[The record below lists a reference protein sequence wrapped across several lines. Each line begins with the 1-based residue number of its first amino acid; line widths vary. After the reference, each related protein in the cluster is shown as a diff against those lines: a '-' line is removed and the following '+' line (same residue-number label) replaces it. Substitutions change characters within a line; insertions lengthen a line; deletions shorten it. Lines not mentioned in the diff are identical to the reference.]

1 MEQPAGDAE
10 DQELMR
16 MVNHTLYEGHPV
28 EFLDLVS
35 SIMAGAEEPRGPM
48 GSSEERITLA
58 DLAETFEF
66 VDLAATTALL
76 HVFAAVSSDDVLVA
90 RIRRT
95 LRERQQRL
103 PAWVTRL
110 SEVRI
115 EQVVEMR
122 HVLRDGENYFLDVR
136 LPDGFAMTAVVYVD
150 NNLGPVVK
158 DGYTID
164 APLDAVLEQAR
175 AAVDEDTSLEPVDP
189 ADARALME
197 AALEIEAIMFP
208 PMESESWPA
217 CRPLL
222 RWLVSL
228 LPSGGRVPEET
239 MPSDDELDAI
249 ADGFLASPEGRSF
262 NDPDHAALLDVL
274 VSLGA
279 TYDVQDPLRWSPV
292 NVELLLL
299 DRVPRKVVD
308 RVQVLTKLPDLLRAF
323 IRYAYRLRG
332 LRTELLVETL
342 ESVDRWEPE
351 YQRLIRTPRAQ
362 GAEALARMA
371 MGLPTGLEAHDPWE
385 QLVAAVGG
393 EVELEL

>member
-1 MEQPAGDAE
+1 
-10 DQELMR
+10 

-48 GSSEERITLA
+48 GSSEERITLSEERITLA

-208 PMESESWPA
+208 D
-217 CRPLL
+217 R
-222 RWLVSL
+222 
-228 LPSGGRVPEET
+228 GDHVP
-239 MPSDDELDAI
+239 
-249 ADGFLASPEGRSF
+249 ADGE
-262 NDPDHAALLDVL
+262 
-274 VSLGA
+274 
-279 TYDVQDPLRWSPV
+279 
-292 NVELLLL
+292 
-299 DRVPRKVVD
+299 
-308 RVQVLTKLPDLLRAF
+308 
-323 IRYAYRLRG
+323 
-332 LRTELLVETL
+332 
-342 ESVDRWEPE
+342 
-351 YQRLIRTPRAQ
+351 
-362 GAEALARMA
+362 
-371 MGLPTGLEAHDPWE
+371 
-385 QLVAAVGG
+385 
-393 EVELEL
+393 